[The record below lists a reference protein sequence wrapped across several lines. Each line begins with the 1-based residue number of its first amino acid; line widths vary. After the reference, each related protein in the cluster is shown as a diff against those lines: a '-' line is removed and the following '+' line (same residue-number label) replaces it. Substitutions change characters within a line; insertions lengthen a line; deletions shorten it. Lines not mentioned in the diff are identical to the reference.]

1 MMLFDRFVQ
10 RAALAPSTTFCVV
23 FEHGRPHVYSNGAV
37 LSDARRIF
45 SLLKQ
50 NGIRTGMTV
59 AIILEHRRELYSS
72 FIGSVLAGAI
82 PSFLPPLT
90 RKQDPEI
97 FRHSM
102 KMLMDRLEPSCLIGS
117 GTTLPTAD
125 AADCLTLDVDA
136 LPTSSDAAGEGAPA
150 ANVDQIAFLQH
161 SSGTTGLKKGVSLS
175 HRAVLTQIEAYASTI
190 GLVPTDV
197 VASWLP
203 LYHDMGLITGFL
215 MPSVTGI
222 PFVSID
228 ALLWVAQPTVLL
240 DAIEKYRATLA
251 WMPNFAF
258 HHLVRM
264 AEPDRSWDLSSIRM
278 MVNCSEPC
286 RATAFDAFLSRFQ
299 AFGIVPEA
307 LQVSYAMAE
316 NVFAVTQ
323 TTSVQPVSRSS
334 RAQYLDY
341 LSSGRPIPGTE
352 IRILNDDREQV
363 DDGVLGE
370 IVISGNCLFDGYHK
384 LPHLSTQRLRDGW
397 YASGD
402 LGFMEDDE
410 LFVVGRLD
418 DVLNINGKKVIAHEI
433 EAELNALDGIAP
445 GRVLVYSDYDAE
457 SGATQLFVAAETIE
471 VFDDRRSNLPSAI
484 RRAVFSGCGIR
495 PHHISIVDRGFLL
508 KSTSG
513 KISRQ
518 ASIRKLLAKIQS

>member
-1 MMLFDRFVQ
+1 MMLFDRFVE
-10 RAALAPSTTFCVV
+10 RAARAPNDTFCVV
-23 FEHGRPHVYSNGAV
+23 FEHGQPRVYSNGAV
-37 LSDARRIF
+37 LSDARRIC
-45 SLLKQ
+45 SLLLR

-59 AIILEHRRELYSS
+59 AIILEHRRELYGS

-117 GTTLPTAD
+117 ATTLATAD

-136 LPTSSDAAGEGAPA
+136 LPAGAHAVGENLPA
-150 ANVDQIAFLQH
+150 AHADQIAFLQH

-175 HRAVLTQIEAYASTI
+175 HRAVLTQVETYASTI

-203 LYHDMGLITGFL
+203 LYHDMGLITSFL
-215 MPSVTGI
+215 MPCVTGI

-228 ALLWVAQPTVLL
+228 ALQWVAQPTALL
-240 DAIEKYRATLA
+240 DAIETYRATLA

-264 AEPDRSWDLSSIRM
+264 AERDRIWDLSSMRM

-286 RATAFDAFLSRFQ
+286 RATAFDAFLSRFR
-299 AFGIVPEA
+299 ASGIVPEA

-323 TTSVQPVSRSS
+323 TTSGRSVPRS
-334 RAQYLDY
+334 ARAAYLDY
-341 LSSGRPIPGTE
+341 LSSGRPIPGTT
-352 IRILNDDREQV
+352 IRILNDDREEV
-363 DDGVLGE
+363 GEGVLGE

-384 LPHLSTQRLRDGW
+384 LPHLSMQRLRDGW

-402 LGFMEDDE
+402 LGFMEDGE
-410 LFVVGRLD
+410 LFVVGRVD

-433 EAELNALDGIAP
+433 EAELNALEGIAP
-445 GRVLVYSDYDAE
+445 GRVLVYSDYDPD
-457 SGATQLFVAAETIE
+457 SGATQLFVAVET
-471 VFDDRRSNLPSAI
+471 VDVPDHCRSNLPAAI
-484 RRAVFSGCGIR
+484 RRAIFSGCGIR
-495 PHHISIVDRGFLL
+495 PHHVSIVDRGFLL

-518 ASIRKLLAKIQS
+518 ASIRKLLARTKS